1 MEYEQ
6 SGSSSE
12 DEVFFGSAISSKE
25 RKKATVLSR
34 RRKTMGQAELNVDK
48 ATDLLDRLQFV
59 NNEDVG
65 KVSTQRC
72 EVFGDVEDDID
83 VTPPNS
89 PALVTSVRENS
100 ERRQSAARVKWS
112 AFKGEEEEE
121 EKEKEM
127 LRPIKLNFSSCSP
140 QKEGRDEEKISE
152 SDSDAWETNSEDEE
166 ADDHCSSF
174 TWKNLQEEEERFQ
187 GEELDGEKNFESCKE
202 ESLHAVND
210 ENIDLNVDAEDDL
223 VNKTERGAGS
233 DTFERDYSQE
243 EETKSEGIFQCK
255 DVLSAVTDE
264 YEEERA
270 SRNENVTYYK
280 INSEEEEEY
289 RRDLEHIAAEENLG
303 DDAQDSNS
311 EGPVDG
317 EDEEVEEQCI
327 SETIG
332 EFLRDEKEEKISD
345 EDEVITEQQIVFPNS
360 LVAADSF
367 FTATSSS
374 ELFLSADDED
384 QVEDKVV
391 DQVEDKDE
399 DKEEDKFEDKNED
412 KDEDKDKDRENDLF
426 PRRSKDEMLTS
437 ANSELEGGEEE
448 ECEPSFD
455 TTVDEM
461 LLYDIFGENYD
472 ENVEAMGLQEK
483 VALKRML
490 AVRKAGLSE
499 EEVKRQLCQSLQL
512 PSSPLALASTHP
524 PSPPSSPP
532 TMMRPPSVT
541 TPHPKP
547 PPPTKMRPPSQP
559 PRSKLP
565 QPQNALRKQVLV
577 PASPVAAYLRSNP
590 GPSLVHNV
598 PAKQI
603 NVLESTL
610 LEVEEDH
617 PVVCFLPTNTYKAA
631 ASQEE
636 KKRREMDEKEYPYIP
651 RAYGQQ
657 QNAEVRV
664 TKHLGRKD
672 GGRVSLLETRVV
684 RKFGTPLQREEK

>member
-1 MEYEQ
+1 M
-6 SGSSSE
+6 
-12 DEVFFGSAISSKE
+12 
-25 RKKATVLSR
+25 
-34 RRKTMGQAELNVDK
+34 
-48 ATDLLDRLQFV
+48 
-59 NNEDVG
+59 
-65 KVSTQRC
+65 
-72 EVFGDVEDDID
+72 
-83 VTPPNS
+83 
-89 PALVTSVRENS
+89 
-100 ERRQSAARVKWS
+100 
-112 AFKGEEEEE
+112 
-121 EKEKEM
+121 
-127 LRPIKLNFSSCSP
+127 
-140 QKEGRDEEKISE
+140 
-152 SDSDAWETNSEDEE
+152 
-166 ADDHCSSF
+166 
-174 TWKNLQEEEERFQ
+174 
-187 GEELDGEKNFESCKE
+187 
-202 ESLHAVND
+202 
-210 ENIDLNVDAEDDL
+210 
-223 VNKTERGAGS
+223 
-233 DTFERDYSQE
+233 
-243 EETKSEGIFQCK
+243 
-255 DVLSAVTDE
+255 
-264 YEEERA
+264 
-270 SRNENVTYYK
+270 
-280 INSEEEEEY
+280 
-289 RRDLEHIAAEENLG
+289 
-303 DDAQDSNS
+303 
-311 EGPVDG
+311 
-317 EDEEVEEQCI
+317 
-327 SETIG
+327 
-332 EFLRDEKEEKISD
+332 
-345 EDEVITEQQIVFPNS
+345 
-360 LVAADSF
+360 
-367 FTATSSS
+367 
-374 ELFLSADDED
+374 
-384 QVEDKVV
+384 
-391 DQVEDKDE
+391 
-399 DKEEDKFEDKNED
+399 
-412 KDEDKDKDRENDLF
+412 DKDKDRENDLF
-426 PRRSKDEMLTS
+426 PRRSKDEILTS
-437 ANSELEGGEEE
+437 ANSELERGEEE

-524 PSPPSSPP
+524 PSPPSPPP

-565 QPQNALRKQVLV
+565 QPKDALRKQVLV

-603 NVLESTL
+603 NLLESTL
-610 LEVEEDH
+610 LEVEEDQ

-636 KKRREMDEKEYPYIP
+636 KKRRRMDEKEYPYIP

>member
-34 RRKTMGQAELNVDK
+34 RRKTMGQAELNVEK
-48 ATDLLDRLQFV
+48 ATDLLDRLQFA

-65 KVSTQRC
+65 KVLTQGC
-72 EVFGDVEDDID
+72 EVLGDMEDDID

-89 PALVTSVRENS
+89 PSLVTSVRENS

-112 AFKGEEEEE
+112 ALEGEEGKEEEEE
-121 EKEKEM
+121 M
-127 LRPIKLNFSSCSP
+127 LRPVKLNFSSCSP
-140 QKEGRDEEKISE
+140 QKEGRDEEEISE

-187 GEELDGEKNFESCKE
+187 GEELDGEKSSDSCKE
-202 ESLHAVND
+202 DSLHAVNN
-210 ENIDLNVDAEDDL
+210 ENIDLNVDAEDGL
-223 VNKTERGAGS
+223 TNKTEGGVAGS
-233 DTFERDYSQE
+233 DTFPCDYSQD
-243 EETKSEGIFQCK
+243 EETKSEGILQCE
-255 DVLSAVTDE
+255 DLLSGVTDE

-270 SRNENVTYYK
+270 SRNENATDYK
-280 INSEEEEEY
+280 INSVEEEEY
-289 RRDLEHIAAEENLG
+289 RRDLEHIAAEDNLG

-311 EGPVDG
+311 EGSPVDG
-317 EDEEVEEQCI
+317 EEDDEEGEQCI

-374 ELFLSADDED
+374 ELFLSVDDED
-384 QVEDKVV
+384 QVENK
-391 DQVEDKDE
+391 
-399 DKEEDKFEDKNED
+399 
-412 KDEDKDKDRENDLF
+412 DKDKDRENDLF
-426 PRRSKDEMLTS
+426 PRRSKDEILTS
-437 ANSELEGGEEE
+437 ANSELERGEEE

-512 PSSPLALASTHP
+512 PCSPLALASTHL
-524 PSPPSSPP
+524 PSPPSPPP
-532 TMMRPPSVT
+532 TMMRPPSKT
-541 TPHPKP
+541 SPHPKP

-565 QPQNALRKQVLV
+565 QPQDALRKQVLV

-603 NVLESTL
+603 NLLESTL
-610 LEVEEDH
+610 LEVEEDQ
-617 PVVCFLPTNTYKAA
+617 PVLCFLPTNTYKAA

>member
-1 MEYEQ
+1 MDYEQ

-65 KVSTQRC
+65 KVSTQGC
-72 EVFGDVEDDID
+72 EVLGDVEDDID

-127 LRPIKLNFSSCSP
+127 LRPVKLNFSSCSP
-140 QKEGRDEEKISE
+140 QKEVRDEEEISE

-187 GEELDGEKNFESCKE
+187 GEELDGEKNSDCCKE
-202 ESLHAVND
+202 DSLHAVND

-223 VNKTERGAGS
+223 VNKTERSAGS
-233 DTFERDYSQE
+233 DTFKCDYSQE

-311 EGPVDG
+311 EGPVDK

-384 QVEDKVV
+384 QVEDK
-391 DQVEDKDE
+391 
-399 DKEEDKFEDKNED
+399 N
-412 KDEDKDKDRENDLF
+412 EDKDKDRENDLF
-426 PRRSKDEMLTS
+426 RRRSKDEILTS

-541 TPHPKP
+541 TPHPKS

-617 PVVCFLPTNTYKAA
+617 PVVCFLPTNTYMAA

-636 KKRREMDEKEYPYIP
+636 NKRREMDEKEYPYIP

-657 QNAEVRV
+657 LNAEVRV

>member
-1 MEYEQ
+1 
-6 SGSSSE
+6 
-12 DEVFFGSAISSKE
+12 
-25 RKKATVLSR
+25 
-34 RRKTMGQAELNVDK
+34 
-48 ATDLLDRLQFV
+48 
-59 NNEDVG
+59 
-65 KVSTQRC
+65 
-72 EVFGDVEDDID
+72 
-83 VTPPNS
+83 
-89 PALVTSVRENS
+89 
-100 ERRQSAARVKWS
+100 
-112 AFKGEEEEE
+112 
-121 EKEKEM
+121 M
-127 LRPIKLNFSSCSP
+127 LRPVKLNFSSCSP
-140 QKEGRDEEKISE
+140 QKEGRDEEEISE

-187 GEELDGEKNFESCKE
+187 GEELDGEKSSDSCKE
-202 ESLHAVND
+202 DSLHAVND
-210 ENIDLNVDAEDDL
+210 ENIDLNLDAEDGL
-223 VNKTERGAGS
+223 TNKTEGGVAGS
-233 DTFERDYSQE
+233 DTFPCDYSQE
-243 EETKSEGIFQCK
+243 EETKSEGTLQCE
-255 DVLSAVTDE
+255 DVLSGATDE

-270 SRNENVTYYK
+270 SRDENATDYK
-280 INSEEEEEY
+280 INSVEEEEY
-289 RRDLEHIAAEENLG
+289 RRDLEHIAAEDNLG
-303 DDAQDSNS
+303 DDTQDSNS
-311 EGPVDG
+311 EGFPVDG
-317 EDEEVEEQCI
+317 EEDEEEEQCI

-332 EFLRDEKEEKISD
+332 EFLRYEKEEKISD
-345 EDEVITEQQIVFPNS
+345 EDKVITEQQIVFPNS

-374 ELFLSADDED
+374 ELFLSVDDED
-384 QVEDKVV
+384 QVENK
-391 DQVEDKDE
+391 
-399 DKEEDKFEDKNED
+399 
-412 KDEDKDKDRENDLF
+412 DKDKDRENDLF
-426 PRRSKDEMLTS
+426 PRRSKDEILTS
-437 ANSELEGGEEE
+437 ANSELERGEEE

-524 PSPPSSPP
+524 PSPPSPPP
-532 TMMRPPSVT
+532 TMMRPPSLT
-541 TPHPKP
+541 TPHPEP

-565 QPQNALRKQVLV
+565 QPQDALRKQVLV

-610 LEVEEDH
+610 LEVEEDQ